1 MASYS
6 PRAPRSASLPPCES
20 SPPGFSVA
28 RVTIRDVAKLV
39 GMSEA
44 TVSNA
49 LADKPI
55 VTPETKARV
64 RRAAEELG
72 YHASPIA
79 RALRTGHTGTVGIVV
94 SNLANPFYADILLG
108 ISSVLTPRGYQTIIC
123 NTESRADLQE
133 WHVTH
138 LLRHMVDGILLL
150 SYSSE
155 TADTTRALK
164 AGVPLVAL
172 WRRPGGSEA
181 TFVGM
186 DDGTGM
192 RLALEHLWSLGHR
205 RIGLLRANIASSP
218 SNARQNAFQDFL
230 GEHGVEPGP
239 VIGAEIS
246 IEGGQDATR
255 QLLDLPVP
263 PTAIIATSDIMALG
277 ATVALAERSMTVPA
291 DMSVVGFEDTFV
303 AALPQIRLT
312 TVSVPRRALGISAAE
327 LLLERIA
334 DPRLPIRDLVL
345 QPSFQVRGTTAPP
358 PG

>member
-1 MASYS
+1 MT
-6 PRAPRSASLPPCES
+6 
-20 SPPGFSVA
+20 

-39 GMSEA
+39 GVSEA

-49 LADKPI
+49 LANKPI
-55 VTPETKARV
+55 VTAETKARV

-72 YHASPIA
+72 YHISPIA

-133 WHVTH
+133 WHVAH

-155 TADTTRALK
+155 TADTTRALR

-172 WRRPGGSEA
+172 WRRPGGREA

-186 DDGTGM
+186 DDAVGM
-192 RLALEHLWSLGHR
+192 NLALEHLWLLGHR
-205 RIGLLRANIASSP
+205 RIGLLRAHIASSP
-218 SNARQNAFQDFL
+218 SEARQNAFQEFL
-230 GEHGVEPGP
+230 IAHGTEPGP
-239 VIGAEIS
+239 ILAAEIS
-246 IEGGQDATR
+246 IEGGREATQ
-255 QLLDLPVP
+255 QLLDLPEP
-263 PTAIIATSDIMALG
+263 PTALIATSDLMALG
-277 ATVALAERSMTVPA
+277 ATMALAERGLSVPA

-303 AALPQIRLT
+303 AALPQIQLT
-312 TVSVPRRALGISAAE
+312 TVSVPRRELGVNAAE

-334 DPRLPIRDLVL
+334 DPTQPIRNVVL
-345 QPSFQVRGTTAPP
+345 QPGFRVRGTTAQRT
-358 PG
+358 

>member
-1 MASYS
+1 
-6 PRAPRSASLPPCES
+6 
-20 SPPGFSVA
+20 
-28 RVTIRDVAKLV
+28 
-39 GMSEA
+39 MSEA

-55 VTPETKARV
+55 VTAETKARV

-72 YHASPIA
+72 YHVSPIA
-79 RALRTGHTGTVGIVV
+79 RALRTGHSGTVGIVV

-123 NTESRADLQE
+123 NTESRAELQE
-133 WHVTH
+133 WHVAH

-172 WRRPGGSEA
+172 WRRPGGSGA

-186 DDGTGM
+186 DDAAGM

-205 RIGLLRANIASSP
+205 RIGLLRAHIASSP
-218 SNARQNAFQDFL
+218 SEARENAFREFL
-230 GEHGVEPGP
+230 GGHGVEPGP
-239 VIGAEIS
+239 VLGAEIS
-246 IEGGQDATR
+246 IEGGCEATR
-255 QLLDLPVP
+255 QLLDLAEP
-263 PTAIIATSDIMALG
+263 PSALIATSDLMALG
-277 ATVALAERSMTVPA
+277 ATVALAERGLSVPA
-291 DMSVVGFEDTFV
+291 DMSVVGFENTFV

-312 TVSVPRRALGISAAE
+312 TVSVPRRELGIQAAE
-327 LLLERIA
+327 LLLERIG
-334 DPRLPIRDLVL
+334 DPAQPIRDLVL
-345 QPSFQVRGTTAPP
+345 QPGFEVRGTTAPRS
-358 PG
+358 

>member
-1 MASYS
+1 
-6 PRAPRSASLPPCES
+6 
-20 SPPGFSVA
+20 
-28 RVTIRDVAKLV
+28 
-39 GMSEA
+39 MSEA

-55 VTPETKARV
+55 VTAETKARV

-72 YHASPIA
+72 YHVSPIA
-79 RALRTGHTGTVGIVV
+79 RALRTGHSGTVGIVV

-123 NTESRADLQE
+123 NTESRAELQE
-133 WHVTH
+133 WHVAH

-172 WRRPGGSEA
+172 WRRPGGSGA

-186 DDGTGM
+186 DDAAGM

-205 RIGLLRANIASSP
+205 RVGLLRAHIASSP
-218 SNARQNAFQDFL
+218 SEARQNAFHDFL
-230 GEHGVEPGP
+230 SGHGAEPGP

-246 IEGGQDATR
+246 VEGGRDATR
-255 QLLDLPVP
+255 QLLDLPAP
-263 PTAIIATSDIMALG
+263 PSAVIATSDLMALG
-277 ATVALAERSMTVPA
+277 ATMALAERGLSAPA
-291 DMSVVGFEDTFV
+291 DMSVVGFENTFV

-312 TVSVPRRALGISAAE
+312 TVSVPRRELGIQAAE
-327 LLLERIA
+327 LLLERIG
-334 DPRLPIRDLVL
+334 DPAQPIRDLVL
-345 QPSFQVRGTTAPP
+345 QPGFEVRGTTAPRS
-358 PG
+358 

>member
-1 MASYS
+1 M
-6 PRAPRSASLPPCES
+6 
-20 SPPGFSVA
+20 A
-28 RVTIRDVAKLV
+28 RVTIRDVAKRV
-39 GMSEA
+39 GVSEA

-72 YHASPIA
+72 YHISPIA
-79 RALRTGHTGTVGIVV
+79 RALRTGQTGTVGIVV

-133 WHVTH
+133 WHVAN

-150 SYSSE
+150 AYSAE
-155 TADTTRALK
+155 TGDTERAQK

-172 WRRPGGSEA
+172 WRRPGGREV

-186 DDGTGM
+186 DDAAGM
-192 RLALEHLWSLGHR
+192 RLALDHLWALGHR
-205 RIGLLRANIASSP
+205 RIGLLRAHIASSP
-218 SNARQNAFQDFL
+218 SEAREAAFRSL
-230 GEHGVEPGP
+230 LAERGVAPGP
-239 VIGAEIS
+239 VIGADIT
-246 IEGGQDATR
+246 IEGGSAATR
-255 QLLDLPVP
+255 QLLEGPEP
-263 PTAIIATSDIMALG
+263 PTAVIATSDLMALG
-277 ATVALAERSMTVPA
+277 ATIALTERGMAAPG
-291 DMSVVGFEDTFV
+291 DMSLVSFEDTFV

-312 TVSVPRRALGISAAE
+312 AVSVPRRELGIRAAE

-334 DPRLPIRDLVL
+334 DPAQPVRNLVL
-345 QPSFQVRGTTAPP
+345 QPGFAARGTTAPP
-358 PG
+358 RD

>member
-1 MASYS
+1 M
-6 PRAPRSASLPPCES
+6 
-20 SPPGFSVA
+20 A
-28 RVTIRDVAKLV
+28 RVTIRDVARRV
-39 GMSEA
+39 GVSEA

-55 VTPETKARV
+55 VTAETKARV
-64 RRAAEELG
+64 RQAAEELG
-72 YHASPIA
+72 YHISPIA

-108 ISSVLTPRGYQTIIC
+108 ISSILTPRGYQTIIC

-133 WHVTH
+133 WHVAH

-172 WRRPGGSEA
+172 WRRPGGHEA

-186 DDGTGM
+186 DDALGM

-205 RIGLLRANIASSP
+205 RIALLRAHIASSP
-218 SNARQNAFQDFL
+218 SDARQNAFHGFL
-230 GEHGVEPGP
+230 SERGAEPGP
-239 VIGAEIS
+239 VLGAEIS
-246 IEGGQDATR
+246 IEGGRDATR
-255 QLLDLPVP
+255 QLLDLPEP
-263 PTAIIATSDIMALG
+263 PTAIIATSDLMALG
-277 ATVALAERSMTVPA
+277 TTIALTERSMTVPA

-303 AALPQIRLT
+303 AALPQIQLT
-312 TVSVPRRALGISAAE
+312 TVSVPRRELGIHAAE

-334 DPRLPIRDLVL
+334 DPAQPIRNLVL
-345 QPSFQVRGTTAPP
+345 QPGFRVRGTTAPAR
-358 PG
+358 G

>member
-1 MASYS
+1 M
-6 PRAPRSASLPPCES
+6 R
-20 SPPGFSVA
+20 
-28 RVTIRDVAKLV
+28 RVTMRDVAAACGV
-39 GMSEA
+39 TEA

-55 VTPETKARV
+55 VSIETKDRV
-64 RRAAEELG
+64 RRAAMELG
-72 YHASPIA
+72 YHISPIA

-172 WRRPGGSEA
+172 WRRPGGHEA

-186 DDGTGM
+186 DDALGM
-192 RLALEHLWSLGHR
+192 RLAVEHLWSLGHR
-205 RIGLLRANIASSP
+205 RIGLLRAHVASSP
-218 SNARQNAFQDFL
+218 SEARQNAFHGFL
-230 GEHGVEPGP
+230 AEHSAEPGP

-246 IEGGQDATR
+246 IEGGRDAAR
-255 QLLDLPVP
+255 QLLNLPQP
-263 PTAIIATSDIMALG
+263 PTAIIATSDLMALG
-277 ATVALAERSMTVPA
+277 TTIALMERSMTVPA

-303 AALPQIRLT
+303 AALPQIQLT
-312 TVSVPRRALGISAAE
+312 TVSVPRRALGVNAAE

-334 DPRLPIRDLVL
+334 DPAQPIRNLVL
-345 QPSFQVRGTTAPP
+345 QPGFQVRGTTSPP
-358 PG
+358 AG